1 MTDALPKIWNTT
13 FTDHTINYR
22 RMDFHI
28 VDATIPRRAACSTAF
43 LYPDGVPLPPDL
55 VPDYI
60 FFAYRDDVFAKYR
73 QGKKDYKN
81 NTPDLVMIGGGLLVI
96 SERFRDLLSGFDMGT
111 TLIHEVP
118 LYENDQKSLRPGRW
132 FILHITANK
141 KTVIP
146 ELSENVE
153 RVAPGSAK
161 WKSRIAQEDVLT
173 VRADAANGPDLW
185 IDADFRGRI
194 FLSDRLKSALKPAG
208 IRVLK
213 LPLRPC
219 TVIASDQA

>member
-13 FTDHTINYR
+13 FTDHTINFRHIDYVIPNSTLSR
-22 RMDFHI
+22 RI
-28 VDATIPRRAACSTAF
+28 EGSEGF
-43 LYPDGVPLPPDL
+43 LYPDGKTLSPDL
-55 VPDYI
+55 VPEYL
-60 FFAYRDDVFAKYR
+60 FFNYPD
-73 QGKKDYKN
+73 KKEDYKAK
-81 NTPDLVMIGGGLLVI
+81 TPDLVMITNGLLVT
-96 SERFRDLLSGFDMGT
+96 SEKFRDLLANFDMGT
-111 TLIHEVP
+111 SLIHEVP
-118 LYENDQKSLRPGRW
+118 LYEHDRKTRRPGRW

-146 ELSENVE
+146 EKSENVKQIGE
-153 RVAPGSAK
+153 TGHWYSP
-161 WKSRIAQEDVLT
+161 IAQLDVLT
-173 VRADAANGPDLW
+173 VRADAAEGADLW
-185 IDADFRGRI
+185 IDPQFRGRI

>member
-13 FTDHTINYR
+13 FTDHTINIRRINYR
-22 RMDFHI
+22 
-28 VDATIPRRAACSTAF
+28 IPNETLDRRVEGSRGF
-43 LYPDGVPLPPDL
+43 LYPDGKPLPPDL
-55 VPDYI
+55 VPEYL
-60 FFAYRDDVFAKYR
+60 FFAYPDDVFAKY
-73 QGKKDYKN
+73 KDPTKDYKAK
-81 NTPDLVMIGGGLLVI
+81 TPDLVMITNGLLVI
-96 SERFRDLLSGFDMGT
+96 SEKFRDLLSGFDMGT

-118 LYENDQKSLRPGRW
+118 LYENDQKTRRPGRW

-153 RVAPGSAK
+153 ETVKGSGK
-161 WKSRIAQEDVLT
+161 WKAARENDVLA
-173 VRADAANGPDLW
+173 VRASAADGADLW
-185 IDADFRGRI
+185 IDAHFRGRI

-219 TVIASDQA
+219 TVIAGDQA

>member
-13 FTDHTINYR
+13 FTDHTINLRYI
-22 RMDFHI
+22 DFHI
-28 VDATIPRRAACSTAF
+28 VESTLKREAACSRAF
-43 LYPDGVPLPPDL
+43 LYPDGIPLPPDL

-60 FFAYRDDVFAKYR
+60 FFGYRDLKD
-73 QGKKDYKN
+73 DYKAK
-81 NTPDLVMIGGGLLVI
+81 TPDLAMIMGGLLLI
-96 SERFRDLLSGFDMGT
+96 SEKFRDLLSGFDMGT
-111 TLIHEVP
+111 SLIHEVP
-118 LYENDQKSLRPGRW
+118 LYENDQKTLRPGRW

-146 ELSENVE
+146 ELSENVKQIGE
-153 RVAPGSAK
+153 TGHWYSP
-161 WKSRIAQEDVLT
+161 IAQLDVLT
-173 VRADAANGPDLW
+173 VHADAAQGADLW
-185 IDADFRGRI
+185 IDPFFNGRI

-219 TVIASDQA
+219 TVIASDQV